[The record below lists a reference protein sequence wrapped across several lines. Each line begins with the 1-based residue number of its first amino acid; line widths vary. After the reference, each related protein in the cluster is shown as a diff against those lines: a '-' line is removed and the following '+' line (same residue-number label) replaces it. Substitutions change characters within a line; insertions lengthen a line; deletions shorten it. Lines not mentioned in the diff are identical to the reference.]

1 MSYKALYI
9 PIGLFTYP
17 YTMHH
22 NHHVICRGNSNRFSY
37 SAIGFIALW
46 PLVVPLTY
54 FNKLESLIEKYL

>member
-17 YTMHH
+17 YTMYQ
-22 NHHVICRGNSNRFSY
+22 NHDIICKGNSNRYVY

-46 PLVVPLTY
+46 PAVVPLTY
-54 FNKLESLIEKYL
+54 LNKLESLIEKYF